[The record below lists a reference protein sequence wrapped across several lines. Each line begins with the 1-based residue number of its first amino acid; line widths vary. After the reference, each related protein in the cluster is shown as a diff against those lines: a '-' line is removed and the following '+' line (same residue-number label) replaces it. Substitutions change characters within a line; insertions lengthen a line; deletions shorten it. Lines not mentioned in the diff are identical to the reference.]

1 MSKNIL
7 KIVLLSVMLL
17 MTNSIVA
24 QRGQGN
30 RGNKMQSQNQMHGER
45 ELPRFNAKNAVGIL
59 KYDHERVL
67 KKTKVKKTP
76 KKNRVAKIISDY
88 NHTIAEIS
96 FLHSEELKATER
108 FVALKR
114 AAAKG
119 RRDLETMQS
128 IQSEAMEKLIPI
140 KYKVRKA
147 EQVLNEKLRQ
157 VFSEKQYHKWRRMQR
172 ARKENLKPKRP
183 DHSQGE
189 RSQKG
194 GRGGR

>member
-1 MSKNIL
+1 MSKYIL
-7 KIVLLSVMLL
+7 KLVLFSVIIL

-30 RGNKMQSQNQMHGER
+30 REQSQHQRPGER
-45 ELPRFNAKNAVGIL
+45 KLPKFNAKKAVGIL
-59 KYDHERVL
+59 KYDYERVL
-67 KKTKVKKTP
+67 KKTKVKKAA
-76 KKNRVAKIISDY
+76 KKNRVAKIISAY

-96 FLHSEELKATER
+96 FLHSEELKAIER

-119 RRDLETMQS
+119 SRDREAMQS
-128 IQSEAMEKLIPI
+128 IQSEAMEKLTPI
-140 KYKVRKA
+140 KHQVRKA
-147 EQVLNEKLRQ
+147 ERVLNDKLMQ

-172 ARKENLKPKRP
+172 TRKENLKPKRP